1 MQIKRFPKL
10 DGDIGWFEL
19 CIDKEQNLGKR
30 LKGDIE
36 SEICIVG
43 GGGSQAL
50 VLQTF

>member
-1 MQIKRFPKL
+1 MQIKRFSKL

-36 SEICIVG
+36 SEICVV